1 MIYYGLLPQKES
13 AVERCSDNLKSGYM
27 KPRVIILLI
36 PVLISILPF
45 SGLSGQEKSANYG
58 NIPDE
63 LVAYDKYM
71 KAYKYHFLEPTQFYG
86 AGREKLPP
94 TDLKEVRIG
103 FLGPME
109 GSVIQPLGKQMLQG
123 SMLAIEEANKKG
135 GYKGILF
142 KLMIHNDAGLW
153 GAAANEVVKMDD
165 EKVWAFLGTIDD
177 NNSHIAIRATLKLE
191 ILNMNTGD
199 PDPTFTETAIP
210 WVVRNIPDDRQS
222 GYVLVARIFKRDK
235 HRRVAVIRANNRYGR
250 VGILHFNRSAT
261 RVGYPIIIEERFND
275 GETDFTAQL
284 ERIQKTSPDAIAL
297 WGNAKESALILKQIR
312 DLGMK
317 QPVYGSDRMVSQE
330 FLSLAGSL
338 AEGVVTTCQYN
349 PDSDDPKLKAFK
361 ANYLKRFG
369 MEPDVFAAHAYD
381 GMNMLIEA
389 IQKVGLN
396 RVLIRDVLTDMKTF
410 QGYQGVTGKV
420 IFDATWN
427 NIRPVFIA
435 EVTNGKFKFSP
446 SPPLEK
452 SEQIYKKPISGYSY

>member
-1 MIYYGLLPQKES
+1 
-13 AVERCSDNLKSGYM
+13 M
-27 KPRVIILLI
+27 KPLFGILTSAL
-36 PVLISILPF
+36 LMLTF
-45 SGLSGQEKSANYG
+45 SLTSGQEKKVNYG

-103 FLGPME
+103 FLGPLE
-109 GSVIQPLGKQMLQG
+109 GSVILPLGKQMLQG

-135 GYKGILF
+135 GYKGIPY
-142 KLMIHNDAGLW
+142 KLMIHNDVGLW

-165 EKVWAFLGTIDD
+165 EKVWAWLGTIDD
-177 NNSHIAIRATLKLE
+177 NNSHVAIRATLKLE

-210 WVVRNIPDDRQS
+210 WVVRDIPDDRQS
-222 GYVLVARIFKRDK
+222 GYVLVDRIFAKDK
-235 HRRVAVIRANNRYGR
+235 HSRVAVMRANNRYGR
-250 VGILHFNRSAT
+250 VGILHFSRSAT
-261 RVGYPIIIEERFND
+261 RIGFPIIIEERFSD
-275 GETDFTAQL
+275 GETDFKAQL
-284 ERIQKTSPDAIAL
+284 ERIKKTSPDGIVL

-312 DLGMK
+312 DLGMN
-317 QPVYGSDRMVSQE
+317 QPVYGSDRMVNPE
-330 FLSLAGSL
+330 FLNIAGNL

-349 PDSDDPKLKAFK
+349 PDADNPKLKAFK
-361 ANYLKRFG
+361 SNYLKRFG

-381 GMNMLIEA
+381 GMNMIIEA

-396 RVLIRDVLTDMKTF
+396 RVLIRDILTDLKSF

-420 IFDATWN
+420 IFDASWN
-427 NIRPVFIA
+427 NIRPIFIA
-435 EVTNGKFKFSP
+435 EVRSGKFKFSP
-446 SPPLEK
+446 APPLEK
-452 SEQIYKKPISGYSY
+452 NEQIYKKPKTGYSY